1 MDTDCNALYRYSIR
15 HRVAKWKERGEGKGL
30 EQRERD
36 PDRQSQTNL
45 SCSSSPLPPGRHL
58 YRSIW
63 KGRQAIDHFG
73 FIRKQLIRWGSREE
87 ASTSIACSAID
98 GEGGGG
104 KKFDG
109 GTRETCGPNIPETFK
124 HTATPARANWSE
136 LELDLGQLSPYPV
149 CRRISLDERRRY
161 SRGRIDKGKSEVEEE
176 SRRPEGWSCAPR
188 SIIGNGNKQ
197 RPPTLLVTLLQP
209 EGGCMH
215 LALMNCHEHLLAQK
229 LFETSRSKQ
238 LSFRCSLPFLFLSAA
253 RFENSFVLL
262 NDSSLTH

>member
-1 MDTDCNALYRYSIR
+1 MEGKRG
-15 HRVAKWKERGEGKGL
+15 GEGVRATRTRPRSTISNKSL
-30 EQRERD
+30 VLIVTFATWSSFV
-36 PDRQSQTNL
+36 PINL
-45 SCSSSPLPPGRHL
+45 KRPPS
-58 YRSIW
+58 YRSFWIYT
-63 KGRQAIDHFG
+63 KAINPVGEQGRSKYVDSLFG
-73 FIRKQLIRWGSREE
+73 HRWRGW
-87 ASTSIACSAID
+87 
-98 GEGGGG
+98 GG

-215 LALMNCHEHLLAQK
+215 LALMNCHEHHLAQK